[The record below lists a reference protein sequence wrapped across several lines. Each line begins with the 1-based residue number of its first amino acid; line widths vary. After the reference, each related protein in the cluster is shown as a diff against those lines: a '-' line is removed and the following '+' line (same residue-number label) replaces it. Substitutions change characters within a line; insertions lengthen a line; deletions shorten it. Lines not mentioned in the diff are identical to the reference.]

1 MSVATINNIR
11 LQLGHCVIP
20 ILLALGNFG
29 NLFTTWI
36 LIRTLKQRTNSC
48 ALYLLCASLANWF
61 VINTVLISSL
71 YGLDYVEPI
80 HISNILC
87 KLRWYGA
94 HVLFIA
100 SRNFLIA
107 ACVDRWALCSQNIKI
122 RSFSQSKIALRVVF
136 FIIIGSIL
144 MAIPLLFFFNN
155 SSGRCAINPSY
166 NLAYT
171 SYSLTFIAILPPSL
185 MILFSF
191 LARHNLTMIRSRV
204 KLIDGDK
211 TRDIHI
217 HKRDHD
223 LIKMLFGEV
232 VMFCLT
238 TCPFP
243 CITLYNFLTV
253 PITSNK
259 TPIRVAIESFIN
271 FIIQPL
277 LNYTYCCTQF
287 YGGGGDDYDS
297 GDYDSG
303 DYGNSDYDSDVDY
316 SDIEGLDVFIYGL
329 LVVIHGL
336 LVAIYDL
343 LVVIFDNEIIVFY
356 GNQFVII
363 LSENYTVIISL
374 ICTISLAIYIIVL
387 IRNWVLSDDTS
398 QPSDVTFVYGVRSTS
413 NKINVENLNSLFITG
428 QWTSRYFQYKQWH
441 GPHLFSLSFNRRQ
454 LKVTGLGKDNIGE
467 FSIDGIYSLNTRR
480 IALTKKYQKGT
491 GDSSQNLGHTVN
503 IQLEWNLKERLFDGK
518 WYVTTEKYQGQ
529 GKFELQFDQST
540 IVVDKR

>member
-36 LIRTLKQRTNSC
+36 LIRTVKQRANSC
-48 ALYLLCASLANWF
+48 ALYLLCAALANWF

-71 YGLDYVEPI
+71 YGLDHIEPI
-80 HISNILC
+80 HISNVLC

-107 ACVDRWALCSQNIKI
+107 ACIDRWALCSQNIKI
-122 RSFSQSKIALRVVF
+122 QSFSQSKIALRIVSS
-136 FIIIGSIL
+136 IIIGSIL

-155 SSGRCAINPSY
+155 SSGCCAINPSY

-171 SYSLTFIAILPPSL
+171 SYSLTFIAILPPLL

-204 KLIDGDK
+204 KPIDGDK

-287 YGGGGDDYDS
+287 YGGIFY
-297 GDYDSG
+297 
-303 DYGNSDYDSDVDY
+303 
-316 SDIEGLDVFIYGL
+316 L
-329 LVVIHGL
+329 LVVIS
-336 LVAIYDL
+336 
-343 LVVIFDNEIIVFY
+343 DNEIIIFY
-356 GNQFVII
+356 GNQFVKI
-363 LSENYTVIISL
+363 LSKNYTVIVSL
-374 ICTISLAIYIIVL
+374 IGTTSLAIYIIVL
-387 IRNWVLSDDTS
+387 IRNWVLPDDTS
-398 QPSDVTFVYGVRSTS
+398 QPSNVTFVYGVHSTS
-413 NKINVENLNSLFITG
+413 NKLNVENLDSLFH
-428 QWTSRYFQYKQWH
+428 Q
-441 GPHLFSLSFNRRQ
+441 
-454 LKVTGLGKDNIGE
+454 V
-467 FSIDGIYSLNTRR
+467 
-480 IALTKKYQKGT
+480 KG
-491 GDSSQNLGHTVN
+491 
-503 IQLEWNLKERLFDGK
+503 
-518 WYVTTEKYQGQ
+518 
-529 GKFELQFDQST
+529 
-540 IVVDKR
+540 